1 MTLMANL
8 PCYPICSC
16 GSFC

>member
-8 PCYPICSC
+8 PCYPICIC
-16 GSFC
+16 GSFS